1 MAKNSKSSES
11 NPGRM
16 RQLVDVFKMTAKYDK
31 PGVAMMFAGLLLPII
46 AAIVLCLFLYR
57 GSVFMWI
64 IMVLLGIMLGFVL
77 FMRIMSWRAERVM
90 YSQID
95 NQPGVTGAV
104 LQASLRG
111 QWRTSDMPVAL
122 NPRTKDVVFRA
133 IGKPGV
139 VLFTE
144 SNSAASKKLLADEQ
158 RKMQR
163 TLPNVPIHHVLVG
176 KDGVALAD
184 LRRHVKKLPKKLH
197 RAEILA
203 IDTRLQALKRNDLP
217 IPKGV
222 DPNRI
227 RPSRS
232 HLR

>member
-1 MAKNSKSSES
+1 MAKNPNSAENS
-11 NPGRM
+11 PGRM

-31 PGVAMMFAGLLLPII
+31 PGVAMMISAFVLPII
-46 AAIVLCLFLYR
+46 AAVLICVFVDP
-57 GSVFMWI
+57 GSVILWI
-64 IMVLLGIMLGFVL
+64 IMMLLGLLLGFVL
-77 FMRIMSWRAERVM
+77 FMRILSWRAERVM
-90 YSQID
+90 YAQIA
-95 NQPGVTGAV
+95 NQPGATGPV

-111 QWRTSDMPVAL
+111 QWRTSDMPVAI

-144 SNSAASKKLLADEQ
+144 SNSAAAKKLLVDEQ
-158 RKMQR
+158 RKLQR
-163 TLPNVPIHHVLVG
+163 TLPNVPVHHVLVG
-176 KDGVALAD
+176 ENGVALGD
-184 LRRHVKKLPKKLH
+184 LRRHVRKLPKKL
-197 RAEILA
+197 RREEILA
-203 IDTRLQALKRNDLP
+203 VDTRLASLQRQDLP